1 MLFAALET
9 GSRGGRAPRERK
21 GDRGAGVAPT
31 SARAWAR
38 YPQPRSSRQA
48 QVLIASRGAGSSAG
62 RRGRGAG
69 APAGLLWRR
78 NSVPSLRERGPEEGG
93 AESREPAERARRE
106 QRMQSERG
114 GGGGGTESR
123 REPPGPPGRGWGRKG
138 RRAGAGL
145 LPWCV
150 PRAGRRRARSPS
162 QALGATRPVNPHICC
177 RQPREGTTERGCSS
191 LRTTDHLSGRSARYQ
206 LPPCFSLWASD
217 SPESLS
223 PGLPLAA
230 AAPGRARRGPARRGP
245 AACVRPS
252 AARPRLR
259 RGAPPSARRGRAAP
273 AAAPPGSSQPA
284 RGLATPPER
293 AGGRAEGRAGAAAAA
308 AAAAGRPEEE
318 EVVEKKAQA
327 GRAPGVERAQQD
339 ARVEPAGDREGVIA
353 PPPRPSPAPAPRLPR
368 IPGPGPA
375 PRKRSGV
382 SRARSGPA
390 ATATAVATH
399 ALTQAAKSIQAR
411 RPRHGAHRRRGS
423 RSAPPSSLPTLQ
435 CQLQSCGTGRGG
447 EEAAAEAPPS
457 PARLSLG
464 PQRQ

>member
-1 MLFAALET
+1 M
-9 GSRGGRAPRERK
+9 
-21 GDRGAGVAPT
+21 APT

-69 APAGLLWRR
+69 SPAGLLWRR

-106 QRMQSERG
+106 QRVQSQR
-114 GGGGGTESR
+114 GGGGTESR

-162 QALGATRPVNPHICC
+162 LALGATRPVNPHICC
-177 RQPREGTTERGCSS
+177 HQPREGTTERDCSS
-191 LRTTDHLSGRSARYQ
+191 RRTTDHLSGLSVRYRR
-206 LPPCFSLWASD
+206 PPRFSLKATG

-230 AAPGRARRGPARRGP
+230 AAPGRARRGGPAQRGP

-273 AAAPPGSSQPA
+273 AAAPPGSNQPA
-284 RGLATPPER
+284 RGLAAPLAR
-293 AGGRAEGRAGAAAAA
+293 AGGRAEGRAGAAGAA

-318 EVVEKKAQA
+318 VEKGKAQA
-327 GRAPGVERAQQD
+327 GRAPGVERAPQD

-353 PPPRPSPAPAPRLPR
+353 PPPRPSPSPAPRLPR
-368 IPGPGPA
+368 IPARDPHLGSAQGSRGPN
-375 PRKRSGV
+375 
-382 SRARSGPA
+382 RAR
-390 ATATAVATH
+390 
-399 ALTQAAKSIQAR
+399 
-411 RPRHGAHRRRGS
+411 
-423 RSAPPSSLPTLQ
+423 PPPPLQ
-435 CQLQSCGTGRGG
+435 
-447 EEAAAEAPPS
+447 
-457 PARLSLG
+457 
-464 PQRQ
+464 